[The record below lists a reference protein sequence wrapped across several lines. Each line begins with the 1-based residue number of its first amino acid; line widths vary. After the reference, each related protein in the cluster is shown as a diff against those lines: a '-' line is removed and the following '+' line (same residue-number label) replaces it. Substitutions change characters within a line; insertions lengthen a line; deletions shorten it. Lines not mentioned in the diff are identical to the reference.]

1 MLRITGGE
9 TAEMP
14 GMYAPGDYD
23 LAGFSVG
30 AVERGQMLPRKDD
43 IRPGDAVI
51 GVASSGIHSNG
62 YSLVRAIVQRA
73 GLNYKSACPFAP
85 GKTLG
90 KFLGADFFLFGRS
103 RQNLQKS
110 LGQKNCNPP
119 ISATKYLRP
128 PPLIHFNP

>member
-1 MLRITGGE
+1 
-9 TAEMP
+9 MP

-73 GLNYKSACPFAP
+73 GLNYKSACPFAH

-90 KFLGADFFLFGRS
+90 KFLKQRLGS
-103 RQNLQKS
+103 S
-110 LGQKNCNPP
+110 L
-119 ISATKYLRP
+119 
-128 PPLIHFNP
+128 LILLGVHE